1 MARAGWI
8 AAAGGLFLLATGAAR
23 AESGIDTG
31 DTAWVLMSAALV
43 MLMTPGLGLFYAG
56 MVRAKN
62 VLGTM
67 MHSFTMVALVGVT
80 WVLWGYSLAFGGDGA
95 LIGNLEWIGLR
106 GVTGDP
112 GPYADNIPHLAF
124 MTFQGMFAIITPALI
139 SGAFAERMRFGAFLL
154 FMLLWSTFVYSPI
167 CHWVWGSG
175 GWLGKLGALDFAGG
189 TVVHISSG
197 VAALACALMLGR
209 RKNLGSEEMAPHN
222 LTMTIIG
229 TALLWFGWFG
239 FNAGSAL
246 GANGLAANAFVVTNT
261 AAAAAALSWMLVETL
276 HRGRPTALGAASGAV
291 AGLVAITPAA
301 GFVGPVSA
309 VIIGFVVSFLSYG
322 AILLKGRLGYD
333 DALDV
338 VAVHFVGGA
347 WGALATGLF
356 ASLAINDAGADGLFF
371 GGGLALL
378 GRQFVGVAATAAFS
392 LIASLVI
399 LLLVRVFIPL
409 RVTDED
415 ETVGLDLSQHGEM
428 GYNLEAV

>member
-8 AAAGGLFLLATGAAR
+8 AASGGLFLLATGAAR

-80 WVLWGYSLAFGGDGA
+80 WVLCGYSLAFGGDGA

-106 GVTGDP
+106 AVTGDP

>member
-1 MARAGWI
+1 
-8 AAAGGLFLLATGAAR
+8 
-23 AESGIDTG
+23 
-31 DTAWVLMSAALV
+31 

>member
-67 MHSFTMVALVGVT
+67 MHIFTMVALVGVT
-80 WVLWGYSLAFGGDGA
+80 WVLWSYSLAFGGDGA